1 MANSSYTLDTALLNA
16 TLLGNT
22 FTGNTTM
29 FMSLYSTTP
38 TGNTGGTEV
47 SGNGYSRQTA
57 AFTVANNVATLSGNV
72 VFTASGGTWGGV
84 VAAGVVDSPS
94 AGNLLYFNTL
104 PTTKTIANG
113 YSLTFVSGN
122 VTITLGSA

>member
-1 MANSSYTLDTALLNA
+1 MAQSSYTLDTALLNA
-16 TLLGNT
+16 TLRGNS

-29 FMSLYSTTP
+29 FMSLYSTVP

-47 SGNGYSRQTA
+47 TGNGYSRQTA
-57 AFTVANNVATLSGNV
+57 AFTTANNVATLSGNV
-72 VFTASGGTWGGV
+72 VFTASGGTFV
-84 VAAGVVDSPS
+84 VTAAGIMDAPT

-104 PTTKTIANG
+104 PTAKTVANT
-113 YSLTFVSGN
+113 YSLTFGSGN

>member
-1 MANSSYTLDTALLNA
+1 MAQSSYTLDTALLNA

-29 FMSLYSTTP
+29 FMSLYSTAP
-38 TGNTGGTEV
+38 TGNTAGTEV

-57 AFTVANNVATLSGNV
+57 VFTVANNVATLSGNV
-72 VFTASGGTWGGV
+72 VFTASGGPFTAT
-84 VAAGVVDSPS
+84 AAGIMDAPS

-104 PTTKTIANG
+104 PTGKTVTNG
-113 YSLTFVSGN
+113 YTLTFVSGN
-122 VTITLGSA
+122 TTITLGST

>member
-22 FTGNTTM
+22 FTGNATQY
-29 FMSLYSTTP
+29 MSLYSTTP
-38 TGNTGGTEV
+38 TGNTGGTEIT
-47 SGNGYSRQTA
+47 GNGYSRQTA

-72 VFTASGGTWGGV
+72 VFTASGGAWTSV
-84 VAAGVVDSPS
+84 VAAGVMDAPS

-104 PTTKTIANG
+104 PTAKSISNG

>member
-22 FTGNTTM
+22 FTGNATQY
-29 FMSLYSTTP
+29 MSLYSVTP
-38 TGNTGGTEV
+38 TGNTGGTEL
-47 SGNGYSRQTA
+47 SGSGYSRQTS

-72 VFTASGGTWGGV
+72 VFTASGGSWVPV
-84 VAAGVVDSPS
+84 VAAGIMDAPS

-104 PTTKTIANG
+104 PTAKTVANG
-113 YSLTFVSGN
+113 YTLTFVSGN
-122 VTITLGSA
+122 VTITLGST